1 MWILAGNSY
10 QLSYTDVHAV
20 TTVRNGQ
27 TDSSQSLHLKR
38 RTMRNRLWAQTVS
51 LRRQRGC
58 SVGGYLFL
66 CLWVFPILWAVEYDT
81 EFIINTDSPS
91 AQAFCHWRF
100 KCGSVYPGII
110 WPRKSR
116 TVSTLNTHVKL
127 DLGFLR
133 FMLHVN
139 NLLRC
144 TRGDLGCMHS
154 LCQYQ
159 IVPL

>member
-38 RTMRNRLWAQTVS
+38 RTMRNRLWAQTIS
-51 LRRQRGC
+51 LRRQRGLFC
-58 SVGGYLFL
+58 GRLPFSVSVG
-66 CLWVFPILWAVEYDT
+66 FPHLVGCGVWHRVH
-81 EFIINTDSPS
+81 NTDSPS